1 MMRME
6 IIVMERYMKIIHIEE
21 KMFSYENKE
30 FNLIR
35 KLDEVNL
42 TIYC

>member
-6 IIVMERYMKIIHIEE
+6 ITVMERYMKIIHIEE
-21 KMFSYENKE
+21 KMISYEHKE

-35 KLDEVNL
+35 KLDEINM
-42 TIYC
+42 TICC

>member
-1 MMRME
+1 MMKME
-6 IIVMERYMKIIHIEE
+6 IIVMERYMKIIYIEE
-21 KMFSYENKE
+21 KMLSYENKE

-42 TIYC
+42 TICC

>member
-6 IIVMERYMKIIHIEE
+6 IIVMERYMKIIYIEE
-21 KMFSYENKE
+21 KMLSYENKE

-42 TIYC
+42 TICC

>member
-6 IIVMERYMKIIHIEE
+6 IIVMERYIKIIYIEE
-21 KMFSYENKE
+21 KMLSYENKE

-42 TIYC
+42 TICC

>member
-6 IIVMERYMKIIHIEE
+6 IIVMERYIKIIYIEE
-21 KMFSYENKE
+21 KMLSYENKE

-35 KLDEVNL
+35 KLDEVKL
-42 TIYC
+42 TICC

>member
-1 MMRME
+1 MMRIE

-35 KLDEVNL
+35 KLDEINM
-42 TIYC
+42 TICC